1 MQKPTRLLFAFLAIT
16 ALAIS
21 LPARTQTAD
30 AKPANVAGEWSL
42 TVEGPNGTGTPSVTF
57 KQDGAN
63 LTGTYKGRF
72 GESPLKGTVKGN
84 DINFVATINAQG
96 QEIPLTYAG
105 AVDGDAMKGKVKFGE
120 MGEGT
125 FTGKKKGENAPAPK

>member
-1 MQKPTRLLFAFLAIT
+1 MRNCTTLLFVLLAIA

-21 LPARTQTAD
+21 LPARTQTAE
-30 AKPANVAGEWSL
+30 AKPANVAGEWNL
-42 TVEGPNGTGTPSVTF
+42 TVEGPNGTGTPTVTL

-72 GESPLKGTVKGN
+72 GESPVKGTLKGN

-96 QEIPLTYAG
+96 QEIPITYSG

-125 FTGKKKGENAPAPK
+125 F

>member
-1 MQKPTRLLFAFLAIT
+1 MRKTTTLLFAFLAIAVLT
-16 ALAIS
+16 IS

-30 AKPANVAGEWSL
+30 AKPANVAGEWNL
-42 TVEGPNGTGTPSVTF
+42 TVEGPNGTGTPTVTL

-72 GESPLKGTVKGN
+72 GESPVKGTVKGN

-105 AVDGDAMKGKVKFGE
+105 TVDGDAMKGKVKFGE

-125 FTGKKKGENAPAPK
+125 FTGKKKGESAPAPK